1 MSSNQSSVI
10 KPVTVH
16 IMGNEYHVSSPE
28 DQIEKL
34 ESAARELDKRMREI
48 KSGGNIIGIERIAV
62 TAALNMAYEIQLGES
77 SSNQNSEEI
86 ERRINQ
92 LQQDINS
99 TLASS
104 AQMELT

>member
-1 MSSNQSSVI
+1 MSSDQSIEI

-34 ESAARELDKRMREI
+34 ESAAKDLDKRMREI
-48 KSGGNIIGIERIAV
+48 KASGNVVGIERIAV
-62 TAALNMAYEIQLGES
+62 MAALNMAYEIQQGES
-77 SSNQNSEEI
+77 TSSESSEEV
-86 ERRINQ
+86 ESRIKK

>member
-1 MSSNQSSVI
+1 
-10 KPVTVH
+10 
-16 IMGNEYHVSSPE
+16 MGNEYHVSSPE
-28 DQIEKL
+28 EQVEKL

-48 KSGGNIIGIERIAV
+48 KSGGSIIGIERIAV
-62 TAALNMAYEIQLGES
+62 MAALNMAYEIQQGES
-77 SSNQNSEEI
+77 SDSEVSQDI
-86 ERRINQ
+86 SHRINK

>member
-1 MSSNQSSVI
+1 MSSNQSSEI
-10 KPVTVH
+10 KPVTVQ
-16 IMGNEYHVSSPE
+16 IMGNEYHVSSPT

-62 TAALNMAYEIQLGES
+62 MAALNMAYEIQQGHSAGGE
-77 SSNQNSEEI
+77 NSENI
-86 ERRINQ
+86 ELRINK

-99 TLASS
+99 TLASN